1 MKKVYL
7 ILLAL
12 CLTLTMTCPIF
23 AAAEDETAAD
33 TPEVIENM
41 NPDEYGLHVEA
52 DGTITLE
59 GKPFYGYGV
68 NYFGAFSHYID
79 GSRADAQIFR
89 DGFAGLAE
97 HGIPF
102 VRIGLGYWPTFYDTF
117 DGDPEGVLAM
127 LGEVLDAAQE
137 NHIGVIVSLF
147 WYDASLPE
155 HVGEHRADMGR
166 EDSRTVAYAKS
177 FTEQVVRAFAG
188 HRAVWGWEIGN
199 EYNLGADL
207 CDPELKSFLPGGGP
221 GYADDAPVYEDYYTS
236 DEAAYFMSVVAE
248 TIRRYD
254 PYRLISSGCS
264 EMRNAAWSMH
274 MASSSADAQHKWN
287 IDWTSDTRAKFKK
300 AIKLYTPDPV
310 DTVSFHFQSG
320 TSGVTPASYVT
331 EYVGFAGKGS
341 LSVLDRLNAYVE
353 AAQNAGK
360 ALYLGEFGDFL
371 DMESA
376 EDCPDMFRTLCGW
389 IRESGIQIASLW
401 QFQDYTDSGVAAAKL
416 DILAEL
422 NDGLREEGLLYTDV
436 AWGLA
441 EDTSETDTSTEPDT
455 EEPTMESPTA
465 SETTDAETM
474 ESEPADAGTTE
485 SGAGE
490 DTVPDTMDAGT
501 AESETAEVT
510 SPETA
515 DTEAGETVADDT
527 TSPDTET
534 SDMTESAVTTPTT
547 DTTATTTTAA
557 TGDDGCGSSVSL
569 TAPIV
574 GAGAALLLR
583 KRKKH

>member
-1 MKKVYL
+1 MKLKGIDTMKKAYL

-12 CLTLTMTCPIF
+12 CLILTMTCPIF
-23 AAAEDETAAD
+23 AAADDGETAAD
-33 TPEVIENM
+33 ATEVIENM
-41 NPDEYGLHVEA
+41 NPNEYGLHVEA

-102 VRIGLGYWPTFYDTF
+102 VRIGLGYWPTFYDSF

-147 WYDASLPE
+147 WFDAALPE
-155 HVGEHRADMGR
+155 YVGEHRADMGR
-166 EDSRTVAYAKS
+166 EDSQTVAYAKS

-221 GYADDAPVYEDYYTS
+221 GYVDDQPVYDDYYTS

-264 EMRNAAWSMH
+264 EMRDAAWSMH
-274 MASSSADAQHKWN
+274 KASSSADAQHKWN
-287 IDWTSDTRAKFKK
+287 IDWTRDTRAKFKK

-331 EYVGFAGKGS
+331 EYVGFAREGS

-422 NDGLREEGLLYTDV
+422 NDELREEGLLYTDV
-436 AWGLA
+436 AWNLV
-441 EDTSETDTSTEPDT
+441 EDTDETYAPIESATDGPATGAST
-455 EEPTMESPTA
+455 M
-465 SETTDAETM
+465 SETTDESITETT
-474 ESEPADAGTTE
+474 DAKE
-485 SGAGE
+485 
-490 DTVPDTMDAGT
+490 
-501 AESETAEVT
+501 AESELAETT
-510 SPETA
+510 SPEITDA
-515 DTEAGETVADDT
+515 EAGETVADDT
-527 TSPDTET
+527 TSPDAET
-534 SDMTESAVTTPTT
+534 ADMT
-547 DTTATTTTAA
+547 DTATTAVA
-557 TGDDGCGSSVSL
+557 NGDSGCGSSVSL
-569 TAPIV
+569 AAPLV
-574 GAGAALLLR
+574 GGGAALLLR